1 MENSE
6 NASFCT
12 KCGSSLSNNASFN
25 QAINSNM
32 NSFMDNNSNYAN
44 PVNVKA
50 ASSGGIISKILII
63 IVGFFVLFAF
73 LGFLVMLF

>member
-12 KCGSSLSNNASFN
+12 KCGSSLSDNASFN

-32 NSFMDNNSNYAN
+32 DGFMDNNSHYAN

-50 ASSGGIISKILII
+50 SSSGGIISKILII

-73 LGFLVMLF
+73 LGFLVMLA